1 MVIFSKRNIIIPSPD
16 GKIKKFIPKN
26 FVGKVDDWVTATPYF
41 ADLVKDGKIVITEST
56 ADKELNKA
64 EEKDVVDHTK
74 DNEEKKSEETT
85 EATETTETTEAAETK
100 SRKSNK
106 NTSK

>member
-56 ADKELNKA
+56 ADKELDKA

-74 DNEEKKSEETT
+74 DNEEEKSEETT
-85 EATETTETTEAAETK
+85 EATETTEAAETK

>member
-26 FVGKVDDWVTATPYF
+26 FVGKVEGWVSSTPYF

-56 ADKELNKA
+56 ADKELDKA

-74 DNEEKKSEETT
+74 DNEEEKSEETT
-85 EATETTETTEAAETK
+85 EATETTEAAATK

>member
-56 ADKELNKA
+56 ADKELDKA

-74 DNEEKKSEETT
+74 DNEEEKSEETT
-85 EATETTETTEAAETK
+85 EATETTEAAATK